1 MSGSFPTV
9 GIDPNTFEVLNG
21 HPNKIPTDKI
31 LGGVVQNCQMVKIG
45 PSCLG
50 DSNLDE
56 TSFSFHTPVGSFLLV
71 IKKMVKIGPSCLGDS
86 NLDEISFLAAGNL
99 AFPPQTLFSRSESCQ
114 IEVDLLA
121 SGFRASV
128 PGCQ

>member
-1 MSGSFPTV
+1 MIYHDLPWFISIYLSPDISTGGF
-9 GIDPNTFEVLNG
+9 
-21 HPNKIPTDKI
+21 I
-31 LGGVVQNCQMVKIG
+31 LLAIKAMVKTG

-56 TSFSFHTPVGSFLLV
+56 IYFSFHIPVGSFLLV

-99 AFPPQTLFSRSESCQ
+99 AFPSPALFSGSESCQ
-114 IEVDLLA
+114 IEVDL
-121 SGFRASV
+121 F
-128 PGCQ
+128 

>member
-1 MSGSFPTV
+1 MLGSIPTV
-9 GIDPNTFEVLNG
+9 GNDPDTFEVLNG

-56 TSFSFHTPVGSFLLV
+56 
-71 IKKMVKIGPSCLGDS
+71 
-86 NLDEISFLAAGNL
+86 ISFLAAGNL
-99 AFPPQTLFSRSESCQ
+99 AFPPQSLFSGSESCQ